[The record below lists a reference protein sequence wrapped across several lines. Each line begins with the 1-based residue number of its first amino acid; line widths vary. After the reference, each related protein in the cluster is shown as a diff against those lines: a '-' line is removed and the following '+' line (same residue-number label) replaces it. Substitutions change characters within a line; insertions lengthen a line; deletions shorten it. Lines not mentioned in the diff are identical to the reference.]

1 MANGITKK
9 DVEIAV
15 DAIESRGERATHEAV
30 RRELGNTGSMAT
42 VNKHVKA
49 IRSQRENQQTNLIKL
64 PDDLS
69 HAITQSVSTLWEHA
83 QQIARRDIEAI
94 RIAALERTEVLQME
108 VDDICVG
115 FDEQAEQLAQMQVEL
130 EQSSIRLRDA
140 ERALVVAETEKAELE
155 RHSTALLA
163 RLDSQA
169 AAIEMLTSRIS
180 LNAGGENT
188 HNNRGKGNCGS
199 PTSK

>member
-9 DVEIAV
+9 DVEIAI
-15 DAIESRGERATHEAV
+15 DAIESRSERATHEAV

-49 IRSQRENQQTNLIKL
+49 IRSQRENQQTKLIEL

-83 QQIARRDIEAI
+83 QQIAKRDIEAI
-94 RIAALERTEVLQME
+94 RIAALERTEALQME
-108 VDDICVG
+108 VDEMCAS
-115 FDEQAEQLAQMQVEL
+115 FDEQAEQLSQMQSAL
-130 EQSSIRLRDA
+130 EQSSVLLNDA
-140 ERALVVAETEKAELE
+140 ERSLVVAEAEKAELE
-155 RHSTALLA
+155 KHNAALLA

-169 AAIEMLTSRIS
+169 AAIDNLTTKIGADIRQKGKGHAS
-180 LNAGGENT
+180 NAG
-188 HNNRGKGNCGS
+188 
-199 PTSK
+199 